1 MKKIWALIGALAL
14 CLSAAQADELDD
26 LFSDSNAAVVEEA
39 KVVSEPEKAVLETAS
54 FSWAGD
60 FTGSLKLTEGYEK
73 LQPSNDEIRNP
84 DDSFNFDVG
93 TRLWF
98 DARPDR
104 NFRVFGKFTADYPF
118 KTAKIFEL
126 FSDFN
131 WKEKLFFRF
140 GKQTAGW
147 GLSRFYQIGDPL
159 SVGVKD
165 PSNPSADLEG
175 PLALR
180 VSLPVGMNNFYV
192 YGVLKD
198 SYLPAE
204 LADARLTDAGAGIKG
219 DFFVAIPKNKV
230 IGNADLSVGAY
241 YQRSLA
247 PKGVVSLSTGIG
259 KVQVFTDQVVSWGLD
274 SYRLTDTALPSPP
287 PLPSASVPPP
297 VVYETE
303 KTTRGFFYSAT
314 VGSMYVNNDWHF
326 TGYAEYLFNASASN
340 DDEYVDKYLTRY
352 YAETAKAPGT
362 TQTLTQGDAFG
373 YLSRHNSAVSLSW
386 SELFGNDKLSASI
399 LWMQNWVDRSGM
411 VTPTFTVKPFDH
423 FSVETGVNV
432 AWGKDNTEWILKN
445 TNPSSLLPRRLSG
458 FIGVKIGGGKF

>member
-1 MKKIWALIGALAL
+1 MKKFCAILGALAF
-14 CLSAAQADELDD
+14 CLSFAQADEIDD
-26 LFSDSNAAVVEEA
+26 MFSDSGSTVIDEA
-39 KVVSEPEKAVLETAS
+39 KVVAEPEKAIMDTAS

-60 FTGSLKLTEGYEK
+60 FTGSAKFTEGYEK
-73 LQPSNDEIRNP
+73 LQPTNEELRNP
-84 DDSFNFDVG
+84 DDNFSFGVG
-93 TRLWF
+93 TRISF

-104 NFRVFGKFTADYPF
+104 HYRVFGKFTADYPF

-126 FSDFN
+126 FSDFDWN
-131 WKEKLFFRF
+131 EKLFFRF

-147 GLSRFYQIGDPL
+147 GLSRFYQIADPL

-180 VSLPVGMNNFYV
+180 ISFPMGMNNFYV

-198 SYLPAE
+198 SYLPAD

-219 DFFVAIPKNKV
+219 DFFLEVPKNKL

-259 KVQVFTDQVVSWGLD
+259 KFQVFTDQVVSWGLD
-274 SYRLTDTALPSPP
+274 SYRLTDTALPSNPFAP
-287 PLPSASVPPP
+287 VSLP

-303 KTTRGFFYSAT
+303 KNTKGFYYSAT
-314 VGSMYVNNDWHF
+314 LGSMYVNNDWHF
-326 TGYAEYLFNASASN
+326 TGYAEYLFSASASN
-340 DDEYVDKYLTRY
+340 DGEYLDKYVTRY
-352 YAETAKAPGT
+352 FAETAHSPGT
-362 TQTLTQGDAFG
+362 TPTLTQGDMFG
-373 YLSRHNSAVSLSW
+373 YLSRHNSAASFSW
-386 SELFGNDKLSASI
+386 SELFGNNKLSASI
-399 LWMQNWVDRSGM
+399 LWMQNWIDLSGI
-411 VTPTFTVKPFDH
+411 VTPSFTVKPFDH
-423 FSVETGVNV
+423 FSVETGVSV
-432 AWGKDNTEWILKN
+432 VWGKDKTEWVVKN
-445 TNPSSLLPRRLSG
+445 TNPSSLVTRRLSG